1 MSRAN
6 IKRIFEAYFEKYK
19 KTEGNRTAWSAV
31 WLETTAAGVLELNMT
46 KCPKG
51 TTFKIFVNK
60 KKEAQVLGWDA
71 YFATMDKISTKFPG
85 LYDEKKLFAGNEIC
99 YLRRH

>member
-1 MSRAN
+1 MERTD

-19 KTEGNRTAWSAV
+19 KTEGDRSSWSAF
-31 WLETTAAGVLELNMT
+31 WTEISTNGVLEINLT

-60 KKEAQVLGWDA
+60 KKVAEVLDWDA
-71 YFATMDKISTKFPG
+71 YFTTMETVAVDHPG
-85 LYDEKKLFAGNEIC
+85 LYAPDKIFADMEFVI
-99 YLRRH
+99 

>member
-1 MSRAN
+1 MERED

-19 KTEGNRTAWSAV
+19 KTEGDRTAWSAV
-31 WLETTAAGVLELNMT
+31 WLETTGAGTLELNMT

-71 YFATMDKISTKFPG
+71 YFAAIGGVAAGYPG
-85 LYDEKKLFAGNEIC
+85 LYDEERIFSEMESVL
-99 YLRRH
+99 

>member
-1 MSRAN
+1 MERKK
-6 IKRIFEAYFEKYK
+6 IEKTFEAYFEKYK
-19 KTEGNRTAWSAV
+19 KTEGDRSAWSTV
-31 WLETTAAGVLELNMT
+31 WLETNKAGVIELNMT

-71 YFATMDKISTKFPG
+71 YFATMNEITAKYPG
-85 LYDEKKLFAGNEIC
+85 LYDEDRIFSEMEFAI
-99 YLRRH
+99 

>member
-1 MSRAN
+1 MDRKN
-6 IKRIFEAYFEKYK
+6 IEKIFEAYFEKYK
-19 KTEGNRTAWSAV
+19 KTEGDRSSWSTV
-31 WLETTAAGVLELNMT
+31 WLETTSAGVLEINMT

-71 YFATMDKISTKFPG
+71 YFIAMKAIAAKHTG
-85 LYDEKKLFAGNEIC
+85 LYDEDRIFSEMEFVI
-99 YLRRH
+99 

>member
-1 MSRAN
+1 MDRADME
-6 IKRIFEAYFEKYK
+6 RIFEAYFEKYK
-19 KTEGNRTAWSAV
+19 KTEGDRTAWSAV
-31 WLETTAAGVLELNMT
+31 WLESGKAGVLELNMT

-71 YFATMDKISTKFPG
+71 YFAIMAGISARYPG
-85 LYDEKKLFAGNEIC
+85 LYDEKRIFEEMEFVI
-99 YLRRH
+99 